1 MSSSVN
7 WNANHKHINSPWK
20 QFFSLSP
27 FIRFGFVWIMEW
39 SDRTRKN
46 DVKTLHWH
54 RQRRR
59 VEFHWIEFPFECISC
74 YRQKWD
80 MKRSVGD
87 TNNNVFATSSSPSF
101 RRWCSGSGKKN
112 SIMQLWLYPPFPC
125 IRFNK
130 FSFHNSF
137 PHYGGVVWKSTNL
150 DVVRFVN
157 DCARYL
163 FYGSRAPQWKRTYL
177 LFQFVYL
184 VVVFHFSNRCK

>member
-1 MSSSVN
+1 MNYGMIRSNAKKWCENATLTSTTATSRISLNWVSVWMHLVLSSEM
-7 WNANHKHINSPWK
+7 
-20 QFFSLSP
+20 
-27 FIRFGFVWIMEW
+27 RYE
-39 SDRTRKN
+39 TE
-46 DVKTLHWH
+46 
-54 RQRRR
+54 RQRHKQQCICHI
-59 VEFHWIEFPFECISC
+59 VLPIVPSLMFWI
-74 YRQKWD
+74 W
-80 MKRSVGD
+80 
-87 TNNNVFATSSSPSF
+87 
-101 RRWCSGSGKKN
+101 KKN

-150 DVVRFVN
+150 DVVSFVN

-163 FYGSRAPQWKRTYL
+163 FYGSRAPQWIRTYL